1 MPVYGKH
8 NNVNI
13 HKKRLIFM
21 HFAILI
27 ISLALIF
34 DFYNG
39 MNDAANSIAT
49 VVSTRV
55 LTPIQA
61 VIWAAF
67 FNFIA
72 AFMFGV
78 SVATTIGK
86 GIVDVNIVD
95 NFVIFSGL
103 IGAIILT
110 ATATHFGLPISVSHS
125 IIGGYGGAGLAKAGF
140 DAIIISGYTK
150 VIVFIFLAP
159 ILGFIFALLFS
170 TATLW
175 IVRYK
180 SPYKVDMYFRKFQL
194 ISAALFSLSH
204 GSNDAQKTI
213 GIITVVLFTNGLI
226 GASFHIPFWVIIM
239 SYSVI
244 ALGTLIGG
252 WKVIRTLG
260 MRVTKLTPF
269 GGFSAETSAG
279 LTIIFA
285 TIFGIPVSTT
295 HTITGSIIGVGTTKR
310 FSAVRWGVAR
320 NILWAWILTIPL
332 SAVFAMATYYVSL
345 YIYNSF

>member
-1 MPVYGKH
+1 ME
-8 NNVNI
+8 
-13 HKKRLIFM
+13 
-21 HFAILI
+21 FAYLI
-27 ISLALIF
+27 IFLALVF

-49 VVSTRV
+49 IVSTRV
-55 LTPIQA
+55 LTPGQA
-61 VIWAAF
+61 VAWAAF
-67 FNFIA
+67 FNFFA
-72 AFMFGV
+72 AFIFGV

-86 GIVDVNIVD
+86 GIVDVSVVD

-103 IGAIILT
+103 IGAIILS
-110 ATATHFGLPISVSHS
+110 ASATHFGLPISISHA
-125 IIGGYGGAGLAKAGF
+125 IIGGYGGAAVAKAGF
-140 DAIIISGYTK
+140 GALILSGYTK
-150 VIVFIFLAP
+150 ILLFVFLAP
-159 ILGFIFALLFS
+159 LLGMVMALVFS
-170 TATLW
+170 IITLW
-175 IVRYK
+175 VVRNT
-180 SPYKVDMYFRKFQL
+180 SPSKVDVYFRKLQL
-194 ISAALFSLSH
+194 VSSALFSLSH

-213 GIITVVLFTNGLI
+213 GIIAIVLFTNNLI
-226 GASFHIPFWVIIM
+226 GDAFYVPFWVIIL

-279 LTIIFA
+279 LTVIMA

-295 HTITGSIIGVGTTKR
+295 HTITGAIIGVGSVQR

-332 SAVFAMATYYVSL
+332 SAFFAMFTYFIIAYFSG
-345 YIYNSF
+345 